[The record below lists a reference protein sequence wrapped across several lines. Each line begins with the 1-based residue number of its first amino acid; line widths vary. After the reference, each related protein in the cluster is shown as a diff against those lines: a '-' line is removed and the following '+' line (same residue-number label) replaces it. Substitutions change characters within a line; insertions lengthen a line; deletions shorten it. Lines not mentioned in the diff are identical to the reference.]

1 MLRAKKKWDKISRG
15 YVFIFLHPIADA
27 CNSTIR
33 ANFLSQ
39 ISKRIYL
46 ELCVNLSGGSGCLE
60 CSANKD
66 HKANLMDWLANL
78 WWRRAIVISILD
90 ICRLVVSLCL
100 QIVNRNFTFVF
111 IWRLGCELTIS
122 WFKRSFLSASSHK
135 DSQWAIIERPPWRA
149 VCGDNAPLAR
159 LMVREN
165 TVLPYEYV
173 EILSCP

>member
-90 ICRLVVSLCL
+90 ICRLVVEYPYNVTQELIGYAGPKLNRDIHFWDLSIKFKLSPLSTCAHSRHGLVPSETSLGFSTLWAHC
-100 QIVNRNFTFVF
+100 
-111 IWRLGCELTIS
+111 
-122 WFKRSFLSASSHK
+122 SS
-135 DSQWAIIERPPWRA
+135 
-149 VCGDNAPLAR
+149 
-159 LMVREN
+159 
-165 TVLPYEYV
+165 
-173 EILSCP
+173 